1 MGEVDLMVAMGACG
15 QPHRT
20 ASRRRRRAFATA
32 AVAALALLAAACVPE
47 PPAPA
52 TGTSPNDAPRASE
65 AAYTEL
71 GPHEV
76 GVTTLQLAD
85 RSVEVWYPADA
96 AQIGDTPAEAYH
108 IRDFVPPSF
117 DALIPPD
124 VDPPFQTIAHR
135 DVPADDADGPYPLVL
150 FSHGFASYRLQSTK
164 LTTHLASW
172 GFVVI
177 SPDYLER
184 GLGSVLGEGP
194 AVSRPDT
201 TIADEAIQAVKA
213 QDAAPDSVLSGIVDS
228 SSVYPVGHSAGGGT
242 SIRLLARPDVHSAIP
257 LSAGVSLL
265 SIVQGTA
272 PALPADKAVMWL
284 SGIQDGVAS
293 IDGVRTGYDYTAGP
307 KRLLEL
313 DGAGHN
319 NAFSDICE
327 IGGGGVIALALATG
341 LPLPDFLL
349 QLGNDGC
356 PTPPFTDSP
365 VLWPQVAHLVTAEL
379 RYRSGLD
386 PEPVGL
392 GDGVLASLPNVATY
406 RHAP

>member
-1 MGEVDLMVAMGACG
+1 MGAKFQVMSG
-15 QPHRT
+15 R
-20 ASRRRRRAFATA
+20 AGRRRAVVAV
-32 AVAALALLAAACVPE
+32 AVAAVGLLSAACVPD

-96 AQIGDTPAEAYH
+96 DGIGDTPAESYY
-108 IRDFVPPSF
+108 IRDFIPPSF
-117 DALIPPD
+117 DALIPPE
-124 VDPPFQTIAHR
+124 VDPPFATIAHR
-135 DVPADDADGPYPLVL
+135 DVPADTTDGPYPLVL

-184 GLGSVLGEGP
+184 GLSSVLGSPP
-194 AVSRPDT
+194 ASARPDT

-213 QDAAPDSVLSGIVDS
+213 EDAAPSSLLSGIVDS
-228 SSVYPVGHSAGGGT
+228 SKVYPVGHSAGGGT
-242 SIRLLARPDVHSAIP
+242 SIRLLTRPDVPSAIP

-265 SIVQGTA
+265 SIVQGNA
-272 PALPADKAVMWL
+272 PELPADKAVMWL
-284 SGIQDGVAS
+284 SGVQDGIAS

-307 KRLLEL
+307 KKLVEL
-313 DGAGHN
+313 AGAGHN
-319 NAFSDICE
+319 NAFTDICE
-327 IGGGGVIALALATG
+327 IGGGGLIALAVATG
-341 LPLPDFLL
+341 LPLPDLL
-349 QLGNDGC
+349 LNLGNDGC
-356 PTPPFTDSP
+356 PVPPFTDSP

-392 GDGVLASLPNVATY
+392 GDGVLASLPNVSTY